1 MLVLLNIDNNE
12 ANKTE
17 NENTYEIIE
26 SGMSDE
32 PIEFGDGNVQNV
44 ANFGEDDFLSSVAEV
59 VSFLSTNS
67 SANSSHNQGRFSS
80 VFSQRDKTVEEK
92 INEAN
97 ERIRKE
103 LLKIYAEEERLRQK
117 RQKPIM
123 ISVMVLLFVQL
134 VCFNVLMFILVLDS
148 AKTIEIEVFRLLL
161 DFLKYYIGAV
171 VVELIGLI
179 VTITAN
185 TFSSHLS
192 KNISKILFDKKQ

>member
-1 MLVLLNIDNNE
+1 MLLNIDNNE

-103 LLKIYAEEERLRQK
+103 LLKIYAEEEKLRQK

>member
-44 ANFGEDDFLSSVAEV
+44 ANFGENDFLSSVAEV